1 MGPNSAVQEYC
12 LRWNNHHS
20 TLVSVMDALL
30 QKGTLVD
37 VTLAAEGKSIQVHR
51 LVLCAC
57 SNYFQEL
64 LSLHWD
70 KQAVVFLK
78 DVKFDHLQALVDYMY
93 RGEVN
98 VSQDQLA
105 AFLNTAEALKIK
117 GLADGD
123 RDRKNEKRILEK
135 AMARSSSPS
144 SSLASRAHKRV
155 RKQSKEDSPL
165 GAENKTQLPQ
175 HQLPSLVRIPPITTP
190 NTSATAAATLANSS
204 VDRNNDDS
212 PAPSPADSQPN
223 DDEDDMHSNSAADNL
238 NVEIDDGEEDYRM
251 VEPKMETELEA
262 DYSGASGDEEDWS
275 DSEYPSRID
284 TSHGDQGWNDEDGH
298 GEGQL
303 HMDHGD
309 MNNSARGLVG
319 RWTKQSM
326 HVRAPLPNMTH
337 HHQHE
342 GATASAIA
350 NNTNVNSV
358 NRSKSRKKVLP
369 NQLGRYECHRC
380 GRSYNLYGN
389 LRRHWRYDCGD
400 QPPQF
405 ACTLCGRLFRR
416 RSNLRA
422 HAVRS
427 NCQPLTPVNI

>member
-1 MGPNSAVQEYC
+1 MGPGGGVQEYC

-64 LSLHWD
+64 LSQHWD

-78 DVKFDHLQALVDYMY
+78 DVKFDQLQALVDYMY

-135 AMARSSSPS
+135 ANRASSPS
-144 SSLASRAHKRV
+144 TVNRLAKRP
-155 RKQSKEDSPL
+155 RKVSKDGSMIQAPATATEKPQIPL
-165 GAENKTQLPQ
+165 
-175 HQLPSLVRIPPITTP
+175 LPSLVRIPHIT
-190 NTSATAAATLANSS
+190 S
-204 VDRNNDDS
+204 NDDS
-212 PAPSPADSQPN
+212 NDGGEESPESLDN
-223 DDEDDMHSNSAADNL
+223 DCHSNDNDMTENL
-238 NVEIDDGEEDYRM
+238 HVELEDGEQFSM
-251 VEPKMETELEA
+251 VEPKIEA
-262 DYSGASGDEEDWS
+262 EQEEAEYSGASGDEEDWS
-275 DSEYPSRID
+275 DSEYPSRMD
-284 TSHGDQGWNDEDGH
+284 ASQGEQTWNDDGNQ
-298 GEGQL
+298 EG
-303 HMDHGD
+303 HMTPGNSHLDNSD
-309 MNNSARGLVG
+309 ANNSARGIVDT
-319 RWTKQSM
+319 W
-326 HVRAPLPNMTH
+326 HVPEAART
-337 HHQHE
+337 
-342 GATASAIA
+342 
-350 NNTNVNSV
+350 
-358 NRSKSRKKVLP
+358 KSRKKVLP
-369 NQLGRYECHRC
+369 NQLGRYECQRC

-389 LRRHWRYDCGD
+389 LRRHWRYDCGE

-405 ACTLCGRLFRR
+405 ACPRCGRLFRR

-427 NCQPLTPVNI
+427 NCHPLTPVNI

>member
-1 MGPNSAVQEYC
+1 MGPSSGVQEYC

-30 QKGTLVD
+30 QKGSLVD

-135 AMARSSSPS
+135 AMRSSSPS
-144 SSLASRAHKRV
+144 SSSISRPPKRV
-155 RKQSKEDSPL
+155 RKQSKEDTPPT
-165 GAENKTQLPQ
+165 EKTQLPQ
-175 HQLPSLVRIPPITTP
+175 HQLPSLVRIPP
-190 NTSATAAATLANSS
+190 TAATPVAAPN
-204 VDRNNDDS
+204 DRNES
-212 PAPSPADSQPN
+212 PVPSPTDSRP
-223 DDEDDMHSNSAADNL
+223 DDDMHSNSAADNL
-238 NVEIDDGEEDYRM
+238 NIEIDDGEEYSI
-251 VEPKMETELEA
+251 VEPKIETELEA
-262 DYSGASGDEEDWS
+262 DYSGGSGDEEDWS

-284 TSHGDQGWNDEDGH
+284 ASRGEQGWNDDADGH
-298 GEGQL
+298 MSGEGQAHL
-303 HMDHGD
+303 DHVD
-309 MNNSARGLVG
+309 LNNSARGLVG
-319 RWTKQSM
+319 RWTKQT
-326 HVRAPLPNMTH
+326 HVRAPPNMTH
-337 HHQHE
+337 HLHQHE
-342 GATASAIA
+342 ATTADA
-350 NNTNVNSV
+350 NTTTTNT

-405 ACTLCGRLFRR
+405 ACSLCGRLFRR

>member
-1 MGPNSAVQEYC
+1 MGPSSGVQEYC

-30 QKGTLVD
+30 QKGSLVD

-135 AMARSSSPS
+135 AMRSSSPS
-144 SSLASRAHKRV
+144 SSSISRPPKRV
-155 RKQSKEDSPL
+155 RKQSKEDTPPT
-165 GAENKTQLPQ
+165 EKTQLPQ
-175 HQLPSLVRIPPITTP
+175 HQLPSLVRIPP
-190 NTSATAAATLANSS
+190 TAATPVAAPN
-204 VDRNNDDS
+204 DRNES
-212 PAPSPADSQPN
+212 PVPSPTDSRP
-223 DDEDDMHSNSAADNL
+223 DDDMHSNSAADNL
-238 NVEIDDGEEDYRM
+238 NIEIDDGEEYSI
-251 VEPKMETELEA
+251 VEPKIETELEA
-262 DYSGASGDEEDWS
+262 DYSGGSGDEEDWS

-284 TSHGDQGWNDEDGH
+284 ASRGEQGWNDDADGH
-298 GEGQL
+298 MSGEGQAHL
-303 HMDHGD
+303 DHVD
-309 MNNSARGLVG
+309 LNNSARVQVEDSKDEESEVDVEVESE
-319 RWTKQSM
+319 REATKYRC
-326 HVRAPLPNMTH
+326 V
-337 HHQHE
+337 
-342 GATASAIA
+342 
-350 NNTNVNSV
+350 
-358 NRSKSRKKVLP
+358 
-369 NQLGRYECHRC
+369 RC
-380 GRSYNLYGN
+380 GRGYN
-389 LRRHWRYDCGD
+389 RRDNRDRHTR
-400 QPPQF
+400 
-405 ACTLCGRLFRR
+405 LECGRPGRFR
-416 RSNLRA
+416 
-422 HAVRS
+422 
-427 NCQPLTPVNI
+427 CPICPLSFTRKNNVTRHMARIHSRPSSESLSSSF

>member
-1 MGPNSAVQEYC
+1 
-12 LRWNNHHS
+12 
-20 TLVSVMDALL
+20 
-30 QKGTLVD
+30 
-37 VTLAAEGKSIQVHR
+37 
-51 LVLCAC
+51 
-57 SNYFQEL
+57 

-105 AFLNTAEALKIK
+105 AFLSTAEALKIK

-175 HQLPSLVRIPPITTP
+175 HQLPSLVRIPPITTT

-238 NVEIDDGEEDYRM
+238 NVEIEDGEEDYRM

-284 TSHGDQGWNDEDGH
+284 TSHGETYFVKTSTS
-298 GEGQL
+298 L
-303 HMDHGD
+303 
-309 MNNSARGLVG
+309 S
-319 RWTKQSM
+319 
-326 HVRAPLPNMTH
+326 
-337 HHQHE
+337 
-342 GATASAIA
+342 
-350 NNTNVNSV
+350 
-358 NRSKSRKKVLP
+358 
-369 NQLGRYECHRC
+369 
-380 GRSYNLYGN
+380 
-389 LRRHWRYDCGD
+389 
-400 QPPQF
+400 
-405 ACTLCGRLFRR
+405 
-416 RSNLRA
+416 
-422 HAVRS
+422 
-427 NCQPLTPVNI
+427 

>member
-1 MGPNSAVQEYC
+1 M
-12 LRWNNHHS
+12 
-20 TLVSVMDALL
+20 
-30 QKGTLVD
+30 K
-37 VTLAAEGKSIQVHR
+37 
-51 LVLCAC
+51 
-57 SNYFQEL
+57 QEL

-175 HQLPSLVRIPPITTP
+175 HQLPSLVRIPPITTT
-190 NTSATAAATLANSS
+190 NTAAAANAA

-223 DDEDDMHSNSAADNL
+223 DDEDEMHSNSAADNL
-238 NVEIDDGEEDYRM
+238 NVEIEDGEEDYRM
-251 VEPKMETELEA
+251 VEPKIETELEA

-284 TSHGDQGWNDEDGH
+284 TSHGDLFSFIINLTFISSFSNGPILFIFLGDQGWNDDDGH

-309 MNNSARGLVG
+309 MNNSARG
-319 RWTKQSM
+319 R
-326 HVRAPLPNMTH
+326 
-337 HHQHE
+337 
-342 GATASAIA
+342 
-350 NNTNVNSV
+350 
-358 NRSKSRKKVLP
+358 
-369 NQLGRYECHRC
+369 
-380 GRSYNLYGN
+380 
-389 LRRHWRYDCGD
+389 
-400 QPPQF
+400 
-405 ACTLCGRLFRR
+405 RLFFYVCLLVIYKNPRDQN
-416 RSNLRA
+416 S
-422 HAVRS
+422 
-427 NCQPLTPVNI
+427 

>member
-1 MGPNSAVQEYC
+1 VPGTRRIQRLQLLDSPDRMGPNSGVQEYC

-70 KQAVVFLK
+70 KQAVVILK
-78 DVKFDHLQALVDYMY
+78 DVKFEHLQALVDYMY

-105 AFLNTAEALKIK
+105 AFLATAEALLIK

-135 AMARSSSPS
+135 AMNRSSSPS
-144 SSLASRAHKRV
+144 SVSRAPKRI
-155 RKQSKEDSPL
+155 RKQSKEDSPP
-165 GAENKTQLPQ
+165 APEKNQLPH
-175 HQLPSLVRIPPITTP
+175 HQLPSLVRIPPITS
-190 NTSATAAATLANSS
+190 NDSN
-204 VDRNNDDS
+204 DRDS
-212 PAPSPADSQPN
+212 PCPDSPIEHIEHDIN
-223 DDEDDMHSNSAADNL
+223 SNPMTDNL
-238 NVEIDDGEEDYRM
+238 NIEIEDGEEYSM
-251 VEPKMETELEA
+251 VEPKIEAELEA
-262 DYSGASGDEEDWS
+262 DYSGGSGDEEDWS
-275 DSEYPSRID
+275 DSEFPSRID
-284 TSHGDQGWNDEDGH
+284 TSHGETTWNDELGQAVDH
-298 GEGQL
+298 EGNLIPGQS
-303 HMDHGD
+303 HMDHD
-309 MNNSARGLVG
+309 MNNSARGLAAT
-319 RWTKQSM
+319 WK
-326 HVRAPLPNMTH
+326 HVPEADTVR
-337 HHQHE
+337 
-342 GATASAIA
+342 S
-350 NNTNVNSV
+350 
-358 NRSKSRKKVLP
+358 SKSRKKMMP